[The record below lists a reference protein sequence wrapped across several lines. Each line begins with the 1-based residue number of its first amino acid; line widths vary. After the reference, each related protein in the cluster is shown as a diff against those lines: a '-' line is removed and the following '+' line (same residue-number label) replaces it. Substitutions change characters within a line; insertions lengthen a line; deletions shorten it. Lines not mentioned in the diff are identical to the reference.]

1 MGAGQCPPT
10 RIALAASSVWA
21 EQGSGQSSGGSTLA
35 TPRRSMEEIGM
46 DRLTRGVDQ
55 PGYGSVL
62 TDHTIEQRG

>member
-21 EQGSGQSSGGSTLA
+21 EQGCGQPSGGNTLA
-35 TPRRSMEEIGM
+35 APRRSMEEIGM

-55 PGYGSVL
+55 PGYGTVL
-62 TDHTIEQRG
+62 SHHAIEQRR